1 MIFRKCS
8 IGGKVYH
15 GDEDEMDE
23 DSLEK
28 AALVKSD
35 TSSPPS
41 YPSALGNVDINRGQ
55 LVAEI
60 PLAEL
65 RSSASTTADQPAKP
79 LDGDPESQ
87 ADAQDSAKAASI
99 TSNPV
104 KAIHHFHDAE
114 LSKDLVAAV
123 NEEPDSAGAAHAR
136 QLNGFF
142 TVLALCHTVLT
153 NLNPITGKVEYKA
166 QSPDEA
172 ALVQAA
178 ADMGFVFKG
187 REREVLYLQ
196 TPFHGAAVADD
207 ADGEKE
213 TPGRP
218 SGSGSAHGS
227 NKQEGEGVPGALGH
241 SRLAAQAQ
249 EGLLERYELLN
260 ILEFTSARKRMS
272 VVLRKLDTEDR
283 RLFLLSKGA
292 DNVIFE
298 RLKPGSQ
305 EELKQTTEEHLDEF
319 ASEGLRT
326 LTLAY
331 KVIPG
336 TSSLLYDG

>member
-1 MIFRKCS
+1 
-8 IGGKVYH
+8 
-15 GDEDEMDE
+15 MDE

-28 AALVKSD
+28 AALVKSN

-41 YPSALGNVDINRGQ
+41 YPSALGNVDIKRGQ
-55 LVAEI
+55 LVSEI

-65 RSSASTTADQPAKP
+65 RSSASTAVDQGTKP
-79 LDGDPESQ
+79 LDADPESQ
-87 ADAQDSAKAASI
+87 VDALDPAKAASI
-99 TSNPV
+99 TSTPV
-104 KAIHHFHDAE
+104 KVLHHFRDAE
-114 LSKDLVAAV
+114 LSRDLVAAV
-123 NEEPDSAGAAHAR
+123 NADTDSAGAAHAR

-142 TVLALCHTVLT
+142 TVLSLCHTVLT
-153 NLNPITGKVEYKA
+153 NLDPITGKVEYKA

-207 ADGEKE
+207 ADGETE

-227 NKQEGEGVPGALGH
+227 NKSGRQEGEGAPGALGH
-241 SRLAAQAQ
+241 SSLAAQAQ

-272 VVLRKLDTEDR
+272 VVLRKLDTEDG

-298 RLKPGSQ
+298 RLKPGLQ
-305 EELKQTTEEHLDEF
+305 EELKQTTEQHLDEF

-336 TSSLLYDG
+336 ASFLLY